1 MGRALR
7 TADITAGE
15 MWDSSPDPGDRAR
28 AGVPMDSL
36 SPRVAERIEG
46 SRPLPADPDEGTLL
60 WLVVGRFP
68 EGSIGGR
75 EMNRPGR
82 KRGRFFDNPWF
93 LRALGLAAILAVWQ
107 WYFTGGRVNPI
118 LGAPPTKVVTAVW
131 SVITGPDYAGAVIS
145 TLELFFVGFL
155 ISAVLGILLGFV
167 VARVRVLDEMFSP
180 YLFALYASPLPALVP
195 IITAVLGFTMRS
207 KLLIVVLLGTFP
219 VLINAQ
225 QGAKEVDQTV
235 LEVARSFRASK
246 RRLWIDVILPSSVP
260 FLVVGLRLGA
270 ARAMIGTVVAELYTS
285 PQGLGYQITK
295 YGMRFDMDSMFV
307 IVLTFTAMS
316 LILGGMLR
324 LLERRVAPWRIAQ

>member
-1 MGRALR
+1 MKK
-7 TADITAGE
+7 
-15 MWDSSPDPGDRAR
+15 
-28 AGVPMDSL
+28 
-36 SPRVAERIEG
+36 
-46 SRPLPADPDEGTLL
+46 
-60 WLVVGRFP
+60 P
-68 EGSIGGR
+68 E
-75 EMNRPGR
+75 R
-82 KRGRFFDNPWF
+82 KRGRLVDNPWF

-131 SVITGPDYAGAVIS
+131 SVITGPDYAGAVVS
-145 TLELFFVGFL
+145 TLELFFVGFF
-155 ISAVLGILLGFV
+155 ISAVLGIVLGFV
-167 VARVRVLDEMFSP
+167 IARVRVLDEMFSP

-235 LEVARSFRASK
+235 LEVARSLRASK